1 MPMPKLILHNF
12 VMSNVIHRLS
22 NQAKGF
28 AEQWNELWDHAP
40 TKREHMRLDQLNRTS
55 NVLFFAVEALEQH
68 ETTIDLQK
76 SLLDAIA
83 ELNDEKLW
91 VDSDFDGHTE
101 HIQRTA
107 GLALALSEGLMTAFE
122 AHATED
128 I

>member
-1 MPMPKLILHNF
+1 
-12 VMSNVIHRLS
+12 MSNVIHRLS

-122 AHATED
+122 AHATKD
-128 I
+128 M

>member
-12 VMSNVIHRLS
+12 VMSHVTNRLRKHAKLLVEHWNAS
-22 NQAKGF
+22 FGQACTKP
-28 AEQWNELWDHAP
+28 EL
-40 TKREHMRLDQLNRTS
+40 MQFDQFNRRS
-55 NVLFFAVEALEQH
+55 NVLFFAADAIEQH

-83 ELNDEKLW
+83 ELNDKKLW

-122 AHATED
+122 ADATED